1 MNWQRWRWKYW
12 TDVFRRRQVEQE
24 LDAEIRSHVEMEVQR
39 RMDRGEAPE
48 TARTSAM
55 RELRSVDFV
64 KEGAREV
71 RAWQEIDR
79 VMQDVRYAARML
91 RNSPVFTAIALLSLA
106 LGIGAN
112 TAIFTMIN
120 AVLLQTLPVRDPE
133 RLVLLTSFQRNGLVG
148 NFAYPD
154 YERLRDGT
162 QVFSG
167 VLAASRPAPI
177 NVGVNNEPQR
187 VLVQLVSGNYFG
199 VIGVEPRLGRM
210 FTPQDDDEPVAVI
223 SHGYWQRT
231 FGGDPGVI
239 GKSVTVNGSPCRIV
253 GVTAPDFAGETVG
266 QATDV
271 WVPIGMLQSV
281 RPSAFD
287 LKKVRFVS
295 WLYLMGR
302 LKPDMT
308 IERAR
313 VEADILVARIH
324 GEFGTN
330 PEMDYLH
337 HIVMEPGSRGSA
349 GLRNGFSAVLLTL
362 MGVVAFVL
370 LIACT
375 NLATLLLARAVSRQ
389 REIATRLALG
399 AGRGRLIRQLL
410 TESVLLAVLGGA
422 LGLLFAFWSNRF
434 LLRQVSEG
442 VGSITVNLYP
452 DLRVLLFSAAV
463 AVLTGIVFGLVPAL
477 RAARANI
484 SANLRTQS
492 PTPSHGA
499 RLWGLRDVLLTA
511 QVALSLVLVAGGLL
525 FARTLWNLKTL
536 DLGLQPGN
544 VLLAGV
550 GPPDQRL
557 ATDVVVRLLERASA
571 IPGVVSASVSL
582 NLPLGNT
589 GSGVNGIEIPGFTPQ
604 SEEDQQARADW
615 IGPSYFDTLAIPL
628 VRGRAFSF
636 ADTTNSQSVVI
647 VNETMARF
655 YFGDRSPVGG
665 RLRFNEKEYEIVG
678 VVRDAKYR
686 ELRESTPRMLYFAL
700 LQNAAV
706 GPMTLELRTSGSPLE
721 LAGAVRAALAEVD
734 TRLTIREMTSLS
746 GLIDRKLIPEYLI
759 AGMSGFFSGLT
770 LLLVCIGI
778 YGTLGFTVSR
788 RANEIGVRL
797 ALGAKPSRV
806 LLMVMK
812 DIMRP
817 LAAGLVLGLLIVLAS
832 GPLVASLLF
841 GLGAND
847 PATMF
852 FAALLLSSVA
862 LAAAYI
868 PARRASRFDPYITLR
883 LE

>member
-1 MNWQRWRWKYW
+1 
-12 TDVFRRRQVEQE
+12 
-24 LDAEIRSHVEMEVQR
+24 
-39 RMDRGEAPE
+39 
-48 TARTSAM
+48 
-55 RELRSVDFV
+55 
-64 KEGAREV
+64 
-71 RAWQEIDR
+71 
-79 VMQDVRYAARML
+79 
-91 RNSPVFTAIALLSLA
+91 
-106 LGIGAN
+106 
-112 TAIFTMIN
+112 
-120 AVLLQTLPVRDPE
+120 
-133 RLVLLTSFQRNGLVG
+133 VLLTV
-148 NFAYPD
+148 
-154 YERLRDGT
+154 
-162 QVFSG
+162 
-167 VLAASRPAPI
+167 
-177 NVGVNNEPQR
+177 
-187 VLVQLVSGNYFG
+187 
-199 VIGVEPRLGRM
+199 
-210 FTPQDDDEPVAVI
+210 
-223 SHGYWQRT
+223 
-231 FGGDPGVI
+231 
-239 GKSVTVNGSPCRIV
+239 
-253 GVTAPDFAGETVG
+253 
-266 QATDV
+266 
-271 WVPIGMLQSV
+271 
-281 RPSAFD
+281 
-287 LKKVRFVS
+287 
-295 WLYLMGR
+295 
-302 LKPDMT
+302 
-308 IERAR
+308 
-313 VEADILVARIH
+313 
-324 GEFGTN
+324 
-330 PEMDYLH
+330 
-337 HIVMEPGSRGSA
+337 
-349 GLRNGFSAVLLTL
+349 
-362 MGVVAFVL
+362 
-370 LIACT
+370 
-375 NLATLLLARAVSRQ
+375 
-389 REIATRLALG
+389 
-399 AGRGRLIRQLL
+399 
-410 TESVLLAVLGGA
+410 
-422 LGLLFAFWSNRF
+422 
-434 LLRQVSEG
+434 
-442 VGSITVNLYP
+442 
-452 DLRVLLFSAAV
+452 
-463 AVLTGIVFGLVPAL
+463 
-477 RAARANI
+477 
-484 SANLRTQS
+484 
-492 PTPSHGA
+492 
-499 RLWGLRDVLLTA
+499 